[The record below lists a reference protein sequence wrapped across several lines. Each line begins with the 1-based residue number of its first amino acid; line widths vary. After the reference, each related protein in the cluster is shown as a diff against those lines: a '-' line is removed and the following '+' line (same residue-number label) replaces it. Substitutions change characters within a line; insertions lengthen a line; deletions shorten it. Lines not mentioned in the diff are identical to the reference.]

1 MTDPSLHDLDLTIHL
16 NKFNKT
22 RHREVSTADKST
34 AIKLLGQRERENE
47 QRERETEQRERETE
61 QREGETEKD
70 LLNKLYI
77 GCLKTAC
84 VLEKIMA
91 NITKRRAELKIDD
104 DAFGS
109 LCDECGIKGLAKKS
123 LQRSDGSHSL
133 LLLAFSDL
141 IEAAG
146 GDAITNNLECDYRE
160 ATGPADCSVCLGVEK
175 LLILPCG
182 HACCF
187 TCFVALRQTDYLK
200 AKACPMCR
208 ANIVETLVRRN

>member
-34 AIKLLGQRERENE
+34 AIKLLGRREG
-47 QRERETEQRERETE
+47 ETEQREGETE

-146 GDAITNNLECDYRE
+146 GDSTL
-160 ATGPADCSVCLGVEK
+160 
-175 LLILPCG
+175 
-182 HACCF
+182 
-187 TCFVALRQTDYLK
+187 FVSLMDFQ
-200 AKACPMCR
+200 
-208 ANIVETLVRRN
+208 V

>member
-34 AIKLLGQRERENE
+34 AIKLLGRRERENEQRERENE
-47 QRERETEQRERETE
+47 QRERENEQREGENE

-91 NITKRRAELKIDD
+91 NITKRRADLKIDD

-146 GDAITNNLECDYRE
+146 GD
-160 ATGPADCSVCLGVEK
+160 S
-175 LLILPCG
+175 
-182 HACCF
+182 
-187 TCFVALRQTDYLK
+187 
-200 AKACPMCR
+200 
-208 ANIVETLVRRN
+208 TLFESLMDFQV

>member
-34 AIKLLGQRERENE
+34 AIKLLGRREG
-47 QRERETEQRERETE
+47 ETE

-146 GDAITNNLECDYRE
+146 GDSTL
-160 ATGPADCSVCLGVEK
+160 
-175 LLILPCG
+175 
-182 HACCF
+182 
-187 TCFVALRQTDYLK
+187 FVSLMDFQ
-200 AKACPMCR
+200 
-208 ANIVETLVRRN
+208 V